1 MSTGTPIPDHIRAA
15 AVADYTNGSEPLITV
30 AARHGVS
37 KAALWSWVK
46 QPDPRKRTR
55 DHWTEEEVA
64 LTDGHWTPNSRGVQ
78 VWQPCFFTSAQR
90 CTINHQQAA

>member
-15 AVADYTNGSEPLITV
+15 AVADYLASPDSLTV
-30 AARHGVS
+30 TAARHGIS

-55 DHWTEEEVA
+55 DVWTEEEIA
-64 LTDGHWTPNSRGVQ
+64 LNNGHWTPNSRGVQ
-78 VWQPCFFTSAQR
+78 VWQPCFYDTPQT
-90 CTINHQQAA
+90 CTINHQVAA